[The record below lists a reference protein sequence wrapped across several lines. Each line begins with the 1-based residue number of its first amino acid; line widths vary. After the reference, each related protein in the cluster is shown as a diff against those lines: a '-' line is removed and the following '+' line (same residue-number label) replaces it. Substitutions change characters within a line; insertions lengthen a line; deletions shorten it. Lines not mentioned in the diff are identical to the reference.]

1 MCVSKTVVLPVMIWR
16 RVGGLEAVV
25 MDIAS
30 TFTALGW
37 QVKVFS
43 VFDDEPPE
51 QVPGIEAVSLSPQ
64 FRWPR
69 ALWHGRQ
76 SRWPR
81 AIWRRYLWQPLL
93 ARRVR
98 KALAGGG
105 LLIFGHA
112 QLLPLL
118 DILPPLPGVH
128 RGAWVYGNDAW
139 GGEARRWAS
148 RLTRRGRIVSVSTF
162 TADQLVRA
170 GVTKPIDV
178 VPPLVDTL
186 QFTPTST
193 PERIRRSEILICGRM
208 AAWER
213 YKGHDLLLECLTIA
227 ESLAGRDLT
236 LRIVGTGDDLDR
248 LRAKARQLGLERKVI
263 FTGRLSFQELV
274 EAYRHCGVFCMPSC
288 VEQREQRYWTGEGFG
303 IVYIEAAACGR
314 PVIASTDGGAPET
327 ILPGETGLLA
337 DPRSPE
343 SVARAIA
350 DILGDPA
357 RADAMGRRG
366 REMVEQR
373 FSREVFLEN
382 LRELLMR
389 DLPAV

>member
-1 MCVSKTVVLPVMIWR
+1 MSDSKTVVLPVMIWR

-30 TFTALGW
+30 TFAALGW
-37 QVKVFS
+37 RVKVFS

-51 QVPGIEAVSLSPQ
+51 QVPGIEAVSLSPE

-69 ALWHGRQ
+69 ALWRSPQ

-81 AIWRRYLWQPLL
+81 ALWRRYLWQPLL
-93 ARRVR
+93 ASRVR

-105 LLIFGHA
+105 LLIFGHV

-128 RGAWVYGNDAW
+128 RWTWVYGVDAW
-139 GGEARRWAS
+139 GGEAHRWAS
-148 RLTRRGRIVSVSTF
+148 RLNRLDRVVSISSF
-162 TADQLVRA
+162 TADQVVRA
-170 GVTKPIDV
+170 GVTKPVDI
-178 VPPLVDTL
+178 VPPYADML

-193 PERIRRSEILICGRM
+193 PERIRRNEILICGRM
-208 AAWER
+208 TAWER
-213 YKGHDLLLECLTIA
+213 YKGHDLLLECLTTA

-248 LRAKARQLGLERKVI
+248 LRAKARHLGLERKVI

-274 EAYRHCGVFCMPSC
+274 EAYRHCGVFCMPSR
-288 VEQREQRYWTGEGFG
+288 VEQSEQRYWTGEGFG

-327 ILPGETGLLA
+327 IIPGETGLLA

-350 DILGDPA
+350 DILRDPA

-366 REMVEQR
+366 RKLVEQR
-373 FSREVFLEN
+373 FSREVFFKN
-382 LRELLMR
+382 LQELLMR
-389 DLPAV
+389 DFPAE